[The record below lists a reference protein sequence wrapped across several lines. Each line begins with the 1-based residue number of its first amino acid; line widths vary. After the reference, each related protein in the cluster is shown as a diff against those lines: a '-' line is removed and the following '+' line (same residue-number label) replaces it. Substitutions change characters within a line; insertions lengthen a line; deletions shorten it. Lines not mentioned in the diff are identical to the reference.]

1 MKANFKYALMVAA
14 ALAFVA
20 CKPSTDPKDPNDQ
33 PGDEPGEEFVSPID
47 VHDNSL
53 ADWDALPAGKVA
65 SATCA
70 ATAQWK
76 ALKSVKAYADKMYL
90 NVVAE
95 FDEALI
101 ADREWVPFHI
111 YFNADADPATGGY
124 GAEWAE
130 ADCEFMLEDAVMS
143 AGEPYNYNPAVFQ
156 WFGGEGGGMKDQ
168 TDPNGW
174 NWTDPNRPNDEA
186 DGWGAIVATG
196 SLPIS
201 NSQIVGN
208 KIEIQIL
215 RELIPYPFADTFYVG
230 FDIQQNWNSVG
241 VLPNADDDAEG
252 NHVLASKLKV
262 TIDK

>member
-20 CKPSTDPKDPNDQ
+20 CDKPTS
-33 PGDEPGEEFVSPID
+33 GDEPIDPDEPGDEFVSPID
-47 VHDNSL
+47 IHDNSL

-70 ATAQWK
+70 PTAQWK
-76 ALKSVKAYADKMYL
+76 ALKSMKAYADKMYL
-90 NVVAE
+90 NIIAE
-95 FDEALI
+95 FDEELI
-101 ADREWVPFHI
+101 KDREWVSFHV

-124 GAEWAE
+124 NAEWAE
-130 ADCEFMLEDAVMS
+130 ADCEFMLEDAVIAS
-143 AGEPYNYNPAVFQ
+143 GESHNYNPAVFQ

-168 TDPNGW
+168 TDPAGW

-196 SLPIS
+196 ALPIS
-201 NSQIVGN
+201 NSQIVDGN

-215 RELIPYPFADTFYVG
+215 RELIPYPFADTFYIG
-230 FDIQQNWNSVG
+230 IDIQQNWSSVG
-241 VLPNADDDAEG
+241 VLPNADDDAVG